1 MKLFYERVVP
11 LMTGDRKMTH
21 KKVPRVGGPLLKLVS
36 QDATAHASRTF
47 TNHSGASGTDRKIK
61 HRLLYR
67 TSLLLLFTAL
77 GLLLGRAEILAT
89 FMPFA
94 LPAYAVTLQ
103 YRKNQSLWLAVGL
116 TLGSATVISHGG
128 DPLIVFTMLVSYR
141 LLYELIKRV
150 DSIDAY
156 SLPML
161 VMMVDAGFRFG
172 FSLPGHGFNYFALG
186 VAVIE
191 GLLTFILTYMFLQVP
206 PLLVTSPHRSWRIE
220 EAIAIVILFASVL
233 SGLQGWQIHGVYV
246 ESVVARYAIL
256 LFAAAGGAGIGGAI
270 GIVTGV
276 ILALGSS
283 TFTPL
288 IGVFG
293 FAGVLAGLLHE
304 TKKPVVAIGFVIG
317 SGILTLYVANNHLLL
332 DEMIATL
339 IAALGYFL
347 TPSKLIQEGAN
358 LLPGTMRHVI
368 SQQEHVRRI
377 KSLMTSRIQ
386 EIAMLFSQLSGSFT
400 DGTGPLE
407 RQEIVNH
414 QIVERTIHQICDHC
428 HYQSRCWSKNAATT
442 LQSMSD
448 AVRILEINP
457 DMAKESMPAALT
469 SLCIKPDMLLGTMKN
484 ARELVIRHQFLI
496 QQLRESRQIVADQ
509 LSGVAEIMLDLA
521 QEIQMETGANH
532 RQESAILKA
541 CIQLGLEVEDVEIIS
556 LEEGNVEIEV
566 LQLRP
571 SPHDEAGKLVAPLLS
586 EILGETITV
595 RSVEQYTDHAAQ
607 RIRLSSARQYQVL
620 SGFASVA
627 KDGTLKSGDFFSVM
641 DLGNGKCAI
650 ALSDGMGNGERA
662 NQESSAAVNLV
673 QQLLRAGFPEE
684 VAIKTVNSALVLRS
698 TDEMFATLDL
708 AIVDLFTAKAEF
720 LKVGSVPSFVRQG
733 EKVMMV
739 RGESLPIGILDE
751 IEIQTKSVELQE
763 GNLLVFM
770 SDGIFE
776 ALSKLPEPEDWVCR
790 QLERFATDDPQRLAD
805 WLLEAAVRVDGGMI
819 RDDMTIVCARI
830 ERYKPGWATI
840 RLPDMPSIR
849 TKKDRKRL
857 NKRMNAHQVSHQPT
871 ESVKRILG
879 GL

>member
-1 MKLFYERVVP
+1 
-11 LMTGDRKMTH
+11 MTRNRKTTH
-21 KKVPRVGGPLLKLVS
+21 KKVPRVGSPLLKLVTM
-36 QDATAHASRTF
+36 DATVSPARQVSRGRDAH
-47 TNHSGASGTDRKIK
+47 RKK
-61 HRLLYR
+61 HLFLYQ
-67 TSLLLLFTAL
+67 TSMLLLFL
-77 GLLLGRAEILAT
+77 GLGILLGRAVILST
-89 FMPFA
+89 FMPFV
-94 LPAYAVTLQ
+94 LPAYSVTLL
-103 YRKNQSLWLAVGL
+103 YRQSSSLWLALGL
-116 TLGSATVISHGG
+116 AIGSATVVLHGG
-128 DPLIVFTMLVSYR
+128 DPLLVVAMLLSYR
-141 LLYELIKRV
+141 MLYGLIKRF
-150 DSIDAY
+150 DSIDSY
-156 SLPML
+156 SLPLL
-161 VMMVDAGFRFG
+161 VMIVDAGFRFG
-172 FSLPGHGFNYFALG
+172 FSLPGQGFNDFALG
-186 VAVIE
+186 VAVID
-191 GLLTFILTYMFLQVP
+191 GLLSFILTYMFLQVP
-206 PLLVTSPHRSWRIE
+206 PLLMTSPHRSWRIE
-220 EAIAIVILFASVL
+220 ETIAIVILFASVL
-233 SGLQGWQIHGVYV
+233 SGLQGWQIHGVFV

-276 ILALGSS
+276 ILALGSAA
-283 TFTPL
+283 FTPL

-304 TKKPVVAIGFVIG
+304 TKKPVVAVGFIIG
-317 SGILTLYVANNHLLL
+317 SGILTLYVANHQMLL

-339 IAALGYFL
+339 LAAIGYFL
-347 TPSKLIQEGAN
+347 TPNHLIQEGAN
-358 LLPGTMRHVI
+358 LLPGTVRHTV

-386 EIAMLFSQLSGSFT
+386 EIATLFSQLSGSFN
-400 DGTGPLE
+400 GASEPME
-407 RQEIVNH
+407 RQQMVNH
-414 QIVERTIHQICDHC
+414 QIVERTVHQICDHC
-428 HYQSRCWSKNAATT
+428 HYQSRCWDKNASLT

-448 AVRILEINP
+448 AARILDINP
-457 DMAKESMPAALT
+457 DMTKESMPADLT
-469 SLCIKPDMLLGTMKN
+469 GLCIKPDMLLGTMKG
-484 ARELVIRHQFLI
+484 ARELVNRHQYLI

-521 QEIQMETGANH
+521 QEIQTETGANH

-541 CIQLGLEVEDVEIIS
+541 LIQLGLEVEDVEIIS

-566 LQLRP
+566 LQLHS

-595 RSVEQYTDHAAQ
+595 RSVEKYTEYAAA

-627 KDGTLKSGDFFSVM
+627 KDGTLQSGDFFSVM

-708 AIVDLFTAKAEF
+708 AIIDLFTAKSEF
-720 LKVGSVPSFVRQG
+720 LKVGSVPSFVKQG
-733 EKVMMV
+733 QDVMMV

-751 IEIQTKSVELQE
+751 IEIQTRSVELQE

-776 ALSKLPEPEDWVCR
+776 ALSKLTEPEDWVCR
-790 QLERFATDDPQRLAD
+790 QLERFAADDPQRLAD

-840 RLPDMPSIR
+840 RLPEMPTIKTNR
-849 TKKDRKRL
+849 DRKRL
-857 NKRMNAHQVSHQPT
+857 AKRMNARHAKQGQS
-871 ESVKRILG
+871 ESAKRIYG